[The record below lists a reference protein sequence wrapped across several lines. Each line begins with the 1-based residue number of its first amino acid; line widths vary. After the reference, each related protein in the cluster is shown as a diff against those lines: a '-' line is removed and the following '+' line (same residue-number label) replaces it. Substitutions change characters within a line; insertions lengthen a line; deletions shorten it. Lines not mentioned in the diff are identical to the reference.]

1 MSIFANK
8 KDLEAAQSQIES
20 LSADL
25 STAQADLAAERE
37 TVTAQAQTI
46 VDLQGQVAAVTAER
60 DAAQSQATA
69 LEADLAEANS
79 SAEARAAEIVAQ
91 AGIAPVDTSAEEVD
105 SQSIFNHYQT
115 LKKTKPS
122 EATAFWNANKEQ
134 IIKQSQ
140 L

>member
-25 STAQADLAAERE
+25 STAQAELVAERE

-69 LEADLAEANS
+69 LEADLAEANT

-91 AGIAPVDTSAEEVD
+91 AGIAPV
-105 SQSIFNHYQT
+105 
-115 LKKTKPS
+115 
-122 EATAFWNANKEQ
+122 EATPDEPEASATKTLAEFNQLTPADRMAFVRNGGKINN
-134 IIKQSQ
+134 
-140 L
+140 